1 MNRTPILVSLGA
13 ALALGLAAALLTVG
27 GSLRQTNDA
36 TAPGS
41 PTTSPGPV
49 RASASASAAASGSP
63 GPFDYPTAAAAPRL
77 DLVDQDGRPFD
88 LASLTGTPVL
98 VYFGYTH
105 CPDVCP
111 ATVGVLNQV
120 VGRAGVAVRAIIVTV
135 DPERDTPAALR
146 EYLAYLP
153 PAYIGLTGPATSIR
167 TVADAWGVTYAR
179 IDTSSASGYAMAHT
193 AEVHLV
199 DAAGRLRAHYPF
211 GTEAPAILADLAR
224 FTSR

>member
-1 MNRTPILVSLGA
+1 MNRKPILLALGA
-13 ALALGLAAALLTVG
+13 ALGLGLAAAILVAG
-27 GSLRQTNDA
+27 CSLRQAKDA
-36 TAPGS
+36 AAPGGPTSS
-41 PTTSPGPV
+41 PV
-49 RASASASAAASGSP
+49 AALALASAPAPAGR
-63 GPFDYPTAAAAPRL
+63 FDYPTAAPAPRL
-77 DLVDQDGRPFD
+77 DLVDQDSRPFD

-111 ATVGVLNQV
+111 ATVGILNQV
-120 VGRAGVAVRAIIVTV
+120 IGRAGLPVRAIIVTV

-153 PAYIGLTGPATSIR
+153 PAYIGLTGAATAIR
-167 TVADAWGVTYAR
+167 TAADAWGVTYAR
-179 IDTSSASGYAMAHT
+179 IDTGSASGYAMAHT
-193 AEVHLV
+193 AEVYLV

-224 FTSR
+224 FTSH